1 MHSDFKAVYDDQD
14 VGVLH
19 AAAENGE
26 IEIIEFLVSQG
37 CLVDSRSKEGLTPL
51 MMAALYDEPSA
62 FQMLLQNSAD
72 PSLKDNDGVSPL
84 HYAAK
89 GGNTSIINNLLLL
102 GVDIDSRTN
111 AGVTPLMTAAFCDKQ
126 SAFQM
131 LIQNGADP
139 SSKADRGLSLLQ
151 CAVQGGNPSIINKLL
166 SLGLDVD
173 SRGTQG
179 ATPLMFAA
187 AFDKQSAFQVLIESG
202 ADPSLKADKELS
214 LLHCAVQGGNTSIIN
229 KLSSLGLDI
238 DSRSGGFNRTPL
250 MCAAAD
256 GKQSDFEMLIQNG
269 ADPSLKDVF
278 HNNLLHFAAQGGDM
292 SIINKLLSFG
302 LDVDSRSLPGEM
314 HAAADGRQSAFE
326 TLIQNGADPFL
337 KDNDD
342 SSLLH
347 HAANGGNTSFIDKLL
362 SLGLDVDSRSS
373 YSSSTPLMYA
383 AECPQQRAF
392 QMLMQNGA
400 DPFLKDK
407 DGSSLLHCAAQGG
420 NTSIINELLSL
431 RLQIDSKDL
440 SGKTPLTKATKFK
453 NFEAVKFLFSKR
465 ACKSV

>member
-1 MHSDFKAVYDDQD
+1 M
-14 VGVLH
+14 LH

-26 IEIIEFLVSQG
+26 TEIIELLVSQG
-37 CLVDSRSKEGLTPL
+37 CLVDSRNREGLTPL

-62 FQMLLQNSAD
+62 FQMLLQNGAD
-72 PSLKDNDGVSPL
+72 PSLKDNDGLSPL

-89 GGNTSIINNLLLL
+89 GGSTSIINNLLSL
-102 GVDIDSRTN
+102 GIDIDSRTN
-111 AGVTPLMTAAFCDKQ
+111 AGVTPLMTTAFC
-126 SAFQM
+126 
-131 LIQNGADP
+131 
-139 SSKADRGLSLLQ
+139 
-151 CAVQGGNPSIINKLL
+151 
-166 SLGLDVD
+166 
-173 SRGTQG
+173 
-179 ATPLMFAA
+179 
-187 AFDKQSAFQVLIESG
+187 DKQSAFQVLIENG

-250 MCAAAD
+250 MGAAAD

-278 HNNLLHFAAQGGDM
+278 HNSPLHFAAQGGDVT
-292 SIINKLLSFG
+292 IINKLLSLG
-302 LDVDSRSLPGEM
+302 LDIDSRSLQGETPLM
-314 HAAADGRQSAFE
+314 HAAADGNQSAFE

-337 KDNDD
+337 KDNDG

-347 HAANGGNTSFIDKLL
+347 HAANGENTSIIDKLL

-420 NTSIINELLSL
+420 NISIINELLSL
-431 RLQIDSKDL
+431 GLQIDSKDL
-440 SGKTPLTKATKFK
+440 SGKTPSTIATEFK
-453 NFEAVKFLFSKR
+453 NFEAVKFLLSKK
-465 ACKSV
+465 ALKSV